1 MGAAIAWTLRVT
13 VDAILLYLLAG
24 RSFLKKPAID
34 MSFILAI
41 IASLIGLLVV
51 SSMADAMSKLW
62 VCLIILAVFA
72 AGSYRYLLSREE
84 RVGLMR
90 SFQDLRG
97 QLGKKH
103 A

>member
-1 MGAAIAWTLRVT
+1 
-13 VDAILLYLLAG
+13 
-24 RSFLKKPAID
+24 
-34 MSFILAI
+34 
-41 IASLIGLLVV
+41 
-51 SSMADAMSKLW
+51 MADAMSKLW